1 MKYSGVYLE
10 LVSVE
15 EEAPAPDPRQSR
27 AEHQALEVD
36 RGLGGE
42 HGGGQQPRH
51 EVQLL
56 VRRRAAEQAVA
67 AAAVWTLGIRRNL
80 CLDKCDFV

>member
-1 MKYSGVYLE
+1 MHLYFYIYLYLE

-56 VRRRAAEQAVA
+56 VRRRAAEQALTA
-67 AAAVWTLGIRRNL
+67 ATVWAFIWLGI
-80 CLDKCDFV
+80 

>member
-1 MKYSGVYLE
+1 MYEVFRRQERCIWLYLE

-15 EEAPAPDPRQSR
+15 EEAPAPDPRQSG

-42 HGGGQQPRH
+42 HGGGQQPHH

-67 AAAVWTLGIRRNL
+67 AAAVWTLGI
-80 CLDKCDFV
+80 